1 MRGGHKVHFS
11 YWLHDGVWCYRF
23 IGDGLKPL
31 GAVRRTRNPDDIRTI
46 AERGN
51 ALPNL
56 EAKLMLDY
64 GIQTGQGGTSLRA
77 SNSGILFLMPLLY
90 LNCGEY
96 AVCGIYRCD

>member
-1 MRGGHKVHFS
+1 MLRVHSS
-11 YWLHDGVWCYRF
+11 YWKHEGVWLYRF
-23 IGDGLKPL
+23 IDWRLAPL
-31 GAVRRTRNPDDIRTI
+31 GAVRRTRDPAVIRTI
-46 AERGN
+46 AERRN